1 MEFVLTIIAILLTIA
16 YLAAIVSAART
27 PDDIWR
33 TIEHSKRTWLL
44 ILVLVPVGWILYF
57 LWIRPKLLAAAG
69 RPSDGVLS
77 LVLLGPS
84 ALVLA
89 IFVLYPLGRA
99 MLLGARRCNPRG
111 ESCRTNGFRQYTDVA
126 QSSEFRHALWV
137 TIKFALLTVPVG
149 IALGLAL
156 AVLADRH
163 LRGIG
168 FFRAVFSSTVATSVA
183 VASLMWLFLLNPARG
198 VLANVDWIQDLMPAV
213 KDPGLLNDPGT
224 ALLSV
229 ALSSVWANLGFTFI
243 VVTAGLQSIPR
254 ELHESAYVDGASP
267 WRRFTNVTVPMLS
280 PTLLFVG
287 IVLTS
292 RAFQAY
298 GEIDLLTEGGPVPQ
312 DSTTTLTYL
321 IYGETSIV
329 RNDAGLQSSVAVL
342 LFFVMLALAAVQIR
356 GLKSRIHY
364 GQ

>member
-1 MEFVLTIIAILLTIA
+1 VRE
-16 YLAAIVSAART
+16 
-27 PDDIWR
+27 
-33 TIEHSKRTWLL
+33 
-44 ILVLVPVGWILYF
+44 G
-57 LWIRPKLLAAAG
+57 LLA
-69 RPSDGVLS
+69 L
-77 LVLLGPS
+77 LFLGPS
-84 ALVLA
+84 AVVLGL
-89 IFVLYPLGRA
+89 FVIYPLGRTV
-99 MLLGARRCNPRG
+99 LLGAKRCNAQG
-111 ESCRTNGFRQYTDVA
+111 ENCRTNGIRQYTDVA
-126 QSSEFRHALWV
+126 QSREFRHALWV

-149 IALGLAL
+149 IALGLGL

-183 VASLMWLFLLNPARG
+183 VASLMWLFLLQPSRG
-198 VLANVDWIQDLMPAV
+198 ILANTGWIQDLMPVV
-213 KDPGLLNDPGT
+213 KDPGLLNDSGT
-224 ALLSV
+224 ALMSV
-229 ALSSVWANLGFTFI
+229 ALSTVWANLGFTFI

-312 DSTTTLTYL
+312 DSTLTLTYL

-342 LFFVMLALAAVQIR
+342 LFLVMLALAAVQLR
-356 GLKSRIHY
+356 GLRSRVHY